1 MSFEGTPTGDGLKA
15 NEEALKAEVT
25 NRKVTIVIEDAEG
38 GFHLSINVEP
48 PLPEDGS
55 QARPTP
61 ALMAGAVARRA
72 IQEMVAAQGASNE
85 TN

>member
-1 MSFEGTPTGDGLKA
+1 MSD
-15 NEEALKAEVT
+15 EVT
-25 NRKVTIVIEDAEG
+25 KRKVTIEIEDADG
-38 GFHLSINVEP
+38 GFHLSLRVDP

-72 IQEMVAAQGASNE
+72 IQEMVAAQGVSNE

>member
-1 MSFEGTPTGDGLKA
+1 M
-15 NEEALKAEVT
+15 
-25 NRKVTIVIEDAEG
+25 NRRVTIEIEDAEG

-55 QARPTP
+55 EARPTP
-61 ALMAGAVARRA
+61 ALLAGAITRRA
-72 IQEMVAAQGASNE
+72 IQEMVAAQGAPSHE

>member
-1 MSFEGTPTGDGLKA
+1 MSD
-15 NEEALKAEVT
+15 EVT
-25 NRKVTIVIEDAEG
+25 QRKVTMVIEDADG
-38 GFHLSINVEP
+38 GFHLSIDVQP

>member
-1 MSFEGTPTGDGLKA
+1 M
-15 NEEALKAEVT
+15 
-25 NRKVTIVIEDAEG
+25 NRRVTIEIEDAEG

-55 QARPTP
+55 EARPTP
-61 ALMAGAVARRA
+61 ALLAGAIAHRA
-72 IQEMVAAQGASNE
+72 IQEMVAAQGAPSHE

>member
-1 MSFEGTPTGDGLKA
+1 VSGETNTT
-15 NEEALKAEVT
+15 EEIT
-25 NRKVTIVIEDAEG
+25 QRKVTMVIEDADG

>member
-15 NEEALKAEVT
+15 NEGALKAEVT
-25 NRKVTIVIEDAEG
+25 KRKVTIEIEDADG
-38 GFHLSINVEP
+38 GFHLSLRVDP

-55 QARPTP
+55 QARPTA

-72 IQEMVAAQGASNE
+72 IQEMVEQGAKNE
-85 TN
+85 AN